1 MSVSINNLFNYS
13 RSLPVPFDTMTNKK
27 VKVAS
32 MYGAKTES
40 TLCGSVIKAVHAMC
54 RCMNGT
60 GEGAVGH
67 IDTNKSVAEYKSS
80 VGPDAYHLVV
90 FDAASGSA
98 LASVYDK
105 NTELIEQYVAHPS
118 QRDGAAIF
126 FALMPF
132 LMSDAEF
139 DETFQEYYDQFIA
152 GYPDMAKATESMA
165 ILCDNAYRR
174 IKDDT
179 CPAHINITVD
189 KSGNLM
195 RVSQGQLDSGSFVPT
210 SVTAGEFTIF
220 AKTGPAVIKKAGVV
234 VEHTDFVGKY
244 PLTPGRTLSALE
256 LSLIP
261 KLPEWYIIPPEV
273 VDICKHAQKTTGR
286 PMQMRNFLLRGPA
299 GTGKTMGAKAIA
311 AGLGLPY
318 MKYTCSA
325 NTEIFD
331 FTGMI
336 FPETDAVST
345 GSPELDRER
354 EILKSMGG
362 ISYANVAKLMRLPDL
377 DDMDYDPAGVY
388 QALTG
393 VENLAATVQ
402 DCMSVVLEKVTEK
415 VQALSKR
422 AETRQS
428 SGQNYTYVE
437 TDFVKALKHGYL
449 VEVQEPSTIIQPGVL
464 VGLNSLLEQ
473 EGSITLPTGEII
485 RRHPDTVVIVT
496 TNVSYEGCRQMNQSV
511 VDRMSLVKDIE
522 LPEPEVMV
530 QRAMAVTGCADE
542 YLVSQMVQVVND
554 MADYCR
560 KNSITDGACGM
571 RSLID
576 WVISAEISGDPYLSA
591 KYTVIS
597 KATADEEDREALITT
612 ILDPMFA
619 PKRKRTSA

>member
-60 GEGAVGH
+60 GEGAVGQ

-126 FALMPF
+126 FALIPF

-234 VEHTDFVGKY
+234 VEHTDFIGKY

-422 AETRQS
+422 AENRQS

-496 TNVSYEGCRQMNQSV
+496 TNVSYEGCRSMNQSV

>member
-60 GEGAVGH
+60 GEGAVGQ

-256 LSLIP
+256 QSLIP

-345 GSPELDRER
+345 GSSELDRER

-362 ISYANVAKLMRLPDL
+362 ISYANVAKLLRLPDL

-422 AETRQS
+422 TENRQS

>member
-60 GEGAVGH
+60 GEGAVGQ

-273 VDICKHAQKTTGR
+273 VDICKHAQKITGR

-345 GSPELDRER
+345 GSSELDRER

-362 ISYANVAKLMRLPDL
+362 ISYANVAKLLRLPEL

-496 TNVSYEGCRQMNQSV
+496 TNVSYEGCRSMNQSV

>member
-60 GEGAVGH
+60 GEGAVGQ

-345 GSPELDRER
+345 GSSELDRER
-354 EILKSMGG
+354 EILKSMEG

-422 AETRQS
+422 AEDRQS

-496 TNVSYEGCRQMNQSV
+496 TNVSYEGCRSMNQSV

>member
-60 GEGAVGH
+60 GEGAVGQ

-345 GSPELDRER
+345 GSSELDRER

-362 ISYANVAKLMRLPDL
+362 ISYANVAKLLRLPDL

-422 AETRQS
+422 AENRQS

-542 YLVSQMVQVVND
+542 YLISQMVQVVND

>member
-60 GEGAVGH
+60 GEGAVGQ

-345 GSPELDRER
+345 GSSELDRER

-422 AETRQS
+422 AENRQS

-560 KNSITDGACGM
+560 KNSITDGTCGM

>member
-60 GEGAVGH
+60 GEGAVGQ

-273 VDICKHAQKTTGR
+273 VDVCKHAQKTTGR

-345 GSPELDRER
+345 GSSELDRER
-354 EILKSMGG
+354 EILRSMGG

-422 AETRQS
+422 AENRQS

>member
-60 GEGAVGH
+60 GEGAVGQ

-422 AETRQS
+422 AENRQS

-597 KATADEEDREALITT
+597 KVTADEEDREALITT

>member
-60 GEGAVGH
+60 GEGAVGQ

-273 VDICKHAQKTTGR
+273 VDICMHAQKTTGR

-345 GSPELDRER
+345 GSSELDRER

-362 ISYANVAKLMRLPDL
+362 ISYANVAKLLRLPDL

-422 AETRQS
+422 AENRQS

>member
-60 GEGAVGH
+60 GEGAVGQ

-139 DETFQEYYDQFIA
+139 DETFQAYYDQFIA

-336 FPETDAVST
+336 FPETDVVST

-402 DCMSVVLEKVTEK
+402 DCLSVVLEKVTEK

-422 AETRQS
+422 AENRQS

-496 TNVSYEGCRQMNQSV
+496 TNVSYEGCRSMNQSV

>member
-60 GEGAVGH
+60 GEGAVGQ

-80 VGPDAYHLVV
+80 IGQDAYHLVV

-132 LMSDAEF
+132 LMSDVEF

-256 LSLIP
+256 QSLIP

-362 ISYANVAKLMRLPDL
+362 ISYANVAKLMRFPDL

-511 VDRMSLVKDIE
+511 VDRMSLVKDIN

-560 KNSITDGACGM
+560 KNSITDGTCGM

>member
-60 GEGAVGH
+60 GEGAVGQ

-80 VGPDAYHLVV
+80 IGPDAYHLVV

-345 GSPELDRER
+345 GSSELDRER

-362 ISYANVAKLMRLPDL
+362 ISYANVAKLLRLPDL

-422 AETRQS
+422 AENRQS

-496 TNVSYEGCRQMNQSV
+496 TNVSYEGCRSMNQSV

-619 PKRKRTSA
+619 PKRKRTTA

>member
-60 GEGAVGH
+60 GEGAVGQ

-422 AETRQS
+422 AENRQS

-511 VDRMSLVKDIE
+511 VDRMSLVKDID

-554 MADYCR
+554 MVDYCR

>member
-60 GEGAVGH
+60 GEGAVGQ

-132 LMSDAEF
+132 LMSDVEF

-244 PLTPGRTLSALE
+244 PLTLGRTLSALE
-256 LSLIP
+256 QSLIP

-402 DCMSVVLEKVTEK
+402 DCMCVVLEKVTEK

-422 AETRQS
+422 AENRQS

-511 VDRMSLVKDIE
+511 VDRMSLVKDID

>member
-60 GEGAVGH
+60 GEGAVGQ

-345 GSPELDRER
+345 GSSELDRER
-354 EILKSMGG
+354 EIFKSMGG

-511 VDRMSLVKDIE
+511 VDRMSLVKDID

>member
-60 GEGAVGH
+60 GEGAVGQ

-345 GSPELDRER
+345 GSSELDRER

-362 ISYANVAKLMRLPDL
+362 ISYANVAKLLRLPDL

-415 VQALSKR
+415 VQTLSKR
-422 AETRQS
+422 AENRQS

>member
-60 GEGAVGH
+60 GEGAVGQ

-132 LMSDAEF
+132 LMSDVEF

-345 GSPELDRER
+345 GSSELDRER

-377 DDMDYDPAGVY
+377 DDMDNDPAGVY

-422 AETRQS
+422 AENRQS

-496 TNVSYEGCRQMNQSV
+496 TNVSYEGCRSMNQSV

>member
-60 GEGAVGH
+60 GEGAVGQ

-132 LMSDAEF
+132 LMSDVEF

-345 GSPELDRER
+345 GCSELDRER

-377 DDMDYDPAGVY
+377 DDMDYYPAGVY

-422 AETRQS
+422 AENRQS

-496 TNVSYEGCRQMNQSV
+496 TNVSYEGCRSMNQSV

-576 WVISAEISGDPYLSA
+576 WVISAEISSDPYLSA

>member
-60 GEGAVGH
+60 GEGAVGQ

-345 GSPELDRER
+345 GSSELDRER

-362 ISYANVAKLMRLPDL
+362 ISYVNVAKLLRLPDL

-422 AETRQS
+422 AENRQS

-496 TNVSYEGCRQMNQSV
+496 TNVSYEGCRSMNQSV

>member
-60 GEGAVGH
+60 GEGAVGQ

-362 ISYANVAKLMRLPDL
+362 ISYANVAKLMLLPDL

-422 AETRQS
+422 AENRQS

-473 EGSITLPTGEII
+473 VGSITLPTGEII

-511 VDRMSLVKDIE
+511 VDRMSLVKDID

-554 MADYCR
+554 MVDYCR

>member
-60 GEGAVGH
+60 GEGAVGQ

-132 LMSDAEF
+132 LMSDVEF

-220 AKTGPAVIKKAGVV
+220 AKTGPAVIKKTGVV

-345 GSPELDRER
+345 GSSELDRER

-422 AETRQS
+422 AENRQS
-428 SGQNYTYVE
+428 SGQNYAYVE

-496 TNVSYEGCRQMNQSV
+496 TNVSYEGCRSMNQSV

>member
-60 GEGAVGH
+60 GEGAVGQ

-132 LMSDAEF
+132 LMSDVEF
-139 DETFQEYYDQFIA
+139 DETFQAYYDQFIA

-511 VDRMSLVKDIE
+511 VDRMSLVKDIN

>member
-60 GEGAVGH
+60 GEGAVGQ

-132 LMSDAEF
+132 LMSDVEF

-220 AKTGPAVIKKAGVV
+220 AKTGPAIIKKAGVV

-345 GSPELDRER
+345 GSSELDRER

-422 AETRQS
+422 AENRQS

>member
-40 TLCGSVIKAVHAMC
+40 TLCASVIKAVHAMC

-60 GEGAVGH
+60 GEGAVGQ

-299 GTGKTMGAKAIA
+299 GTGKTMGAKTIA

-345 GSPELDRER
+345 GSLELDRER

-415 VQALSKR
+415 VQALSKH
-422 AETRQS
+422 AENRQS

-511 VDRMSLVKDIE
+511 VDRMSLVKDID

-530 QRAMAVTGCADE
+530 QRAMSVTGCADE

>member
-60 GEGAVGH
+60 GEGAVGQ

-345 GSPELDRER
+345 GSSELDRER

-393 VENLAATVQ
+393 VENPAATVQ

-422 AETRQS
+422 AENRQS
-428 SGQNYTYVE
+428 SGQNYAYVE

-496 TNVSYEGCRQMNQSV
+496 TNVSYEGCRSMNQSV

-619 PKRKRTSA
+619 PKRKRTLA

>member
-60 GEGAVGH
+60 GEGAVGQ

-286 PMQMRNFLLRGPA
+286 PIQMRNFLLRGPA

-422 AETRQS
+422 AENRQS

-496 TNVSYEGCRQMNQSV
+496 TNVSYEGCRSMNQSV
-511 VDRMSLVKDIE
+511 VDRMSLVKDID

>member
-60 GEGAVGH
+60 GEGAVGQ

-362 ISYANVAKLMRLPDL
+362 ISYANVAKLMRFPDL

>member
-60 GEGAVGH
+60 GEGAVGQ

-132 LMSDAEF
+132 LMSDVEF

-345 GSPELDRER
+345 GSSELDRER

-422 AETRQS
+422 AENRQS

-485 RRHPDTVVIVT
+485 RRHPDMVVIVT
-496 TNVSYEGCRQMNQSV
+496 TNVSYEGCRSMNQSV

>member
-60 GEGAVGH
+60 GEGAVGQ

-345 GSPELDRER
+345 GSLELDRER

-422 AETRQS
+422 AENRQS

-511 VDRMSLVKDIE
+511 VDRMSLVKDID

-530 QRAMAVTGCADE
+530 QRVMAVTGCADE

-554 MADYCR
+554 MVDYCR

>member
-60 GEGAVGH
+60 GEGAVGQ

-345 GSPELDRER
+345 GSSELDRER

-362 ISYANVAKLMRLPDL
+362 ISYANVAKLLRLPDL

-422 AETRQS
+422 TENRQS

-437 TDFVKALKHGYL
+437 TDFVKALKHGYV

-496 TNVSYEGCRQMNQSV
+496 TNVSYEGCRSMNQSV

>member
-60 GEGAVGH
+60 GEGAVGQ

-132 LMSDAEF
+132 LMSDVEF

-345 GSPELDRER
+345 GSSELDRER

-362 ISYANVAKLMRLPDL
+362 ISYANVAKLMRFPDL
-377 DDMDYDPAGVY
+377 DDMDYDPVGVY

>member
-60 GEGAVGH
+60 GEGAVGQ

-132 LMSDAEF
+132 LMSDVEF

-362 ISYANVAKLMRLPDL
+362 ISYANVAKLMRFPDL

-560 KNSITDGACGM
+560 KNSITDGTCGM

>member
-60 GEGAVGH
+60 GEGAVGQ

-256 LSLIP
+256 QSLIP

-362 ISYANVAKLMRLPDL
+362 ISYANVAKLLRLPDL

-422 AETRQS
+422 AENRQS

-496 TNVSYEGCRQMNQSV
+496 TNVSYEGCRSMNQSV

-542 YLVSQMVQVVND
+542 YMVSQMVQVVND

>member
-60 GEGAVGH
+60 GEGAVGQ

-345 GSPELDRER
+345 GSSELDRER

-422 AETRQS
+422 AENRQS

-449 VEVQEPSTIIQPGVL
+449 VEVQEPSTVIQPGVL

-496 TNVSYEGCRQMNQSV
+496 TNVSYEGCRSMNQSV

>member
-60 GEGAVGH
+60 GEGAVGQ

-377 DDMDYDPAGVY
+377 DDMDYAPAGVY

-422 AETRQS
+422 TENRQS

-496 TNVSYEGCRQMNQSV
+496 TNVSYEGCRSMNQSV

>member
-60 GEGAVGH
+60 GEGAVGQ

-132 LMSDAEF
+132 LMSDVEF

-345 GSPELDRER
+345 GSSELDRER

-362 ISYANVAKLMRLPDL
+362 ISYANVAKLLRLPDL

-402 DCMSVVLEKVTEK
+402 DCLSVVLEKVTEK

-422 AETRQS
+422 AENRQS

>member
-60 GEGAVGH
+60 GEGAVGQ

-220 AKTGPAVIKKAGVV
+220 AKTGAAVIKKAGVV

-345 GSPELDRER
+345 GSSELDRER
-354 EILKSMGG
+354 EMLKSMGG
-362 ISYANVAKLMRLPDL
+362 ISYANVAKLLRLPDL

-422 AETRQS
+422 AENRQS

>member
-60 GEGAVGH
+60 GEGAVGQ

-132 LMSDAEF
+132 LMSDVEF

-234 VEHTDFVGKY
+234 VEHTDFVDKY

-345 GSPELDRER
+345 GSSELDRER

-422 AETRQS
+422 AENRQS

-496 TNVSYEGCRQMNQSV
+496 TNVSYEGCRSMNQSV

>member
-60 GEGAVGH
+60 GEGAVGQ

-345 GSPELDRER
+345 GSSELDRER

-422 AETRQS
+422 AENRQS
-428 SGQNYTYVE
+428 SGQNYTYME